1 MKIGFIG
8 LGIMGRPMAK
18 NLIKA
23 GHELVVC
30 DFNKDH
36 VADLVSCGA
45 KSAANG
51 AEMAK
56 EVDVIIT
63 MVQNSPQ
70 VRAAVLGENGVAETA
85 KPGFTLIDMSSIDP
99 VESKKIGEELEDHEG
114 VSEVVYVSADE
125 AWEEFQKQYF
135 EGNPEL
141 AEGFKNDNPL
151 ASSDNYEVYMKT
163 MDDNQ
168 SLLARSR
175 SLSATQK
182 ELVEFAQ
189 KLDGVRE
196 VNRSDVVANTL
207 SSVNTLVAVVSIAI
221 IIILFG
227 VSIFLISNTVTMG
240 ITVRKEEIAIMKYI
254 GAKDFVVRSP
264 FVIEGLIIGIFG
276 AAIPLVLLYFLYD
289 KAVEYIME
297 KFSILQNIINFLPV
311 GTVYQILLPIGL
323 VMGIGI
329 GFLGSFFTVRKHLK
343 V

>member
-1 MKIGFIG
+1 MRISTAAYVGKQGVKNIWRNKMFSLASIATMSACIFLFG
-8 LGIMGRPMAK
+8 LFFSI
-18 NLIKA
+18 
-23 GHELVVC
+23 LVN
-30 DFNKDH
+30 FQH
-36 VADLVSCGA
+36 IIRT
-45 KSAANG
+45 
-51 AEMAK
+51 AE
-56 EVDVIIT
+56 E
-63 MVQNSPQ
+63 
-70 VRAAVLGENGVAETA
+70 GVAITVFFEEDATDA
-85 KPGFTLIDMSSIDP
+85 QKR
-99 VESKKIGEELEDHEG
+99 KIGEELESHEG

-135 EGNPEL
+135 GDNPEL
-141 AEGFKNDNPL
+141 AEGFKDDNPL

-163 MDDNQ
+163 MDDSQ
-168 SLLARSR
+168 SFLARSR

-182 ELVEFAQ
+182 ELVAFAQ

-207 SSVNTLVAVVSIAI
+207 SSVNTLVAVVSVAI

-289 KAVEYIME
+289 KAVQYIVE
-297 KFSILQNIINFLPV
+297 KFSILQNIIDFLPV
-311 GTVYQILLPIGL
+311 GTVYQILLPVGL